1 MMIMAQNLNR
11 VQGETTL
18 EKSVETKDIEKKEL
32 KKEILETIEII
43 KMIIENLIINL
54 EEEIIDNL
62 ENFVDKEQIKAVK
75 MKIGTK
81 IIGNEK
87 VIIIIGLD
95 IIREHQILKIQENL
109 VAQLKKLMIEKLKE
123 KKIVEV
129 LIMYLHPIIIVKL
142 TYKIHLLNY
151 KKIINNLKH
160 KLMIKNLLL
169 GIIGHVLGASSD

>member
-1 MMIMAQNLNR
+1 MAQNLNQ

-54 EEEIIDNL
+54 GEEIIDSL

-75 MKIGTK
+75 MKMIEIK
-81 IIGNEK
+81 IIGNERA
-87 VIIIIGLD
+87 IIIIGLD
-95 IIREHQILKIQENL
+95 IIRECQILKIQENL
-109 VAQLKKLMIEKLKE
+109 VAQLKKLVIEKLKE

-129 LIMYLHPIIIVKL
+129 LIIYLRPIIIVKR
-142 TYKIHLLNY
+142 TYKIHLLNN
-151 KKIINNLKH
+151 KKIINNLRH

-169 GIIGHVLGASSD
+169 EIIGHVLGASSE